1 MSPPSSEHVLEP
13 HLPQTP
19 AADASAKTLVLRAQ
33 HNDATAFGRLYDA
46 NIRPVSR
53 YIGAIL
59 KDIDGAEDIAAQTFL
74 LAWKNLPQLRN
85 PDQFDAWLFRIA
97 HNQALN
103 AIRKRRPQTPLE
115 NAPEFVDTNRFNS
128 PARQI
133 DDQFTHR
140 RLRTALLQLS
150 NLHREVLVLRFLG
163 EHTHAEIGL
172 QLGKSEVA
180 VRSIQYRALRQLRR
194 LLNTQPTERPATR

>member
-1 MSPPSSEHVLEP
+1 MPHTSSERL
-13 HLPQTP
+13 LARRLARTP
-19 AADASAKTLVLRAQ
+19 AATPTRDLVRRAQ
-33 HNDATAFGRLYDA
+33 RADADAFARLYDA

-59 KDIDGAEDIAAQTFL
+59 KDVDAAEDIAAQTFL
-74 LAWKNLPQLRN
+74 LAWQNLPHLRN

-103 AIRKRRPQTPLE
+103 AVRKRRPQTPLD

-128 PARQI
+128 PAQRV

-150 NLHREVLVLRFLG
+150 NLHREVLILRFLG
-163 EHTHAEIGL
+163 ERSHAEIGL

-194 LLNTQPTERPATR
+194 GLTPPPPEPPATH